1 MSNPAIWLIS
11 GLTLTDFL
19 PMAMESLT
27 LREALIALAAGHLA
41 LTNQSYKLLALEAR
55 SKALRSLANHV
66 VAPHGDTHQVEAK
79 VAACLTFV
87 IDDIGVATGEDWLT
101 HMKAACH
108 LIRSAEITTSSGK
121 VLKGT
126 EAFRTTAEGRWILRN
141 FAYHDI
147 LGSVTSQQPP
157 LLNASYLID
166 IADVVDSC
174 TGLATELL
182 AMAATVGR
190 IEQELHL
197 SKGSTRQIESRFLS
211 DCAGL
216 EQRLKDWRC
225 RDEAPTELAAV
236 AYAYRSAV
244 LIVLYRA
251 MRNQAHSNRRKD
263 TSDTSH
269 VRSFVFLPETC
280 SNQVAEIVDHI
291 SKIPVD
297 STSESPLLFPLFL
310 AGSEASEPGDIAVI
324 RYRLQKLW
332 ERRQFRNI
340 SRAITVLE
348 SLWHRRRMDEPD
360 LDWACLTSPLGEG
373 LLLT

>member
-1 MSNPAIWLIS
+1 
-11 GLTLTDFL
+11 
-19 PMAMESLT
+19 MAMESLT

-41 LTNQSYKLLALEAR
+41 LTNQSYRLLALEAR

-66 VAPHGDTHQVEAK
+66 VTPNGDMYHVEAK

-108 LIRSAEITTSSGK
+108 LIISAETTTNSGK

-126 EAFRTTAEGRWILRN
+126 DAFKITSEGSWILRN

-147 LGSVTSQQPP
+147 LGSVSSQQPP
-157 LLNASYLID
+157 LLNGSYLVD

-182 AMAATVGR
+182 AMAATIRRTEEEWYQG
-190 IEQELHL
+190 L
-197 SKGSTRQIESRFLS
+197 GTRRQNESRFLN
-211 DCAGL
+211 DCAEV

-225 RDEAPTELAAV
+225 RDDASTELASV
-236 AYAYRSAV
+236 AYAYRSAI

-251 MRNQAHSNRRKD
+251 MRNRLYSNQCND
-263 TSDTSH
+263 PSDTSY

-280 SNQVAEIVDHI
+280 SSQVTEIVDYV
-291 SKIPVD
+291 SKIAVD

-310 AGSEASEPGDIAVI
+310 AGGEALDPRDIAVI

-340 SRAITVLE
+340 SRAITILE
-348 SLWHRRRMDEPD
+348 DLWKRRQTGEPG
-360 LDWACLTSPLGEG
+360 LDWAYLTSMPGEG